1 MNALAGFALGLGIF
15 FVGMQLVAEH
25 LRQLS
30 GPSFRALVTRF
41 TSSPWAGSVLGLAMG
56 AMMQSATGVTF
67 ILVNMVASG
76 LIVAD
81 AALPVIIW
89 TNVGLTL
96 LAFIV
101 TFDIHPLVAW
111 GVGISGVAASLVR
124 HRTRRQV
131 ASVLVGI
138 GLLLFG
144 LQTMGA
150 SAGPL
155 QHAEWLTALVERMAA
170 MLPLAFLVGF
180 ALAAVLQSNSGAALL
195 IMTLA
200 QGDVLGLE
208 PAALLIYGTNLGAI
222 PLRFL
227 LSSGMRGAA
236 VQLVRFEDLFCVLSG
251 VLMVTLFY
259 VEHLAG
265 VPLVLAAA
273 KRMSATTS
281 LQLACVFLLSNLLPA
296 LLMSPWRRRCLT
308 VVEHLWPAGPEAE
321 AAEPKFLTERSL
333 DDPTTAVDLI
343 PRELARLL
351 ANLQASAH
359 DNREDDVSAILQDQ
373 RDADFAML
381 LERIEQYTTQLT
393 LAPVGRT
400 AAEHLNLAR
409 EATSIIGYLGESFT
423 QLRNSLV
430 DLRRFPVTNQVRSQV
445 LTALDA
451 LFGAAVEAVDA
462 RQPAAIARLREQSR
476 RHSELVQQ
484 TRQSCAAGSA
494 ADELGDT
501 AVAQRTTVLK
511 VMGDFELVTWI
522 VHRLSKLLEQ
532 LAADAAP
539 KNPPAK

>member
-1 MNALAGFALGLGIF
+1 MNTLAGFALGLGIF

-30 GPSFRALVTRF
+30 GPSFRALVSRF
-41 TSSPWAGSVLGLAMG
+41 TSSPWAGSALGLTAG

-76 LIVAD
+76 LIIAES
-81 AALPVIIW
+81 ALPVIIW
-89 TNVGLTL
+89 TNVGLTF

-101 TFDIHPLVAW
+101 TLDIHPLVAW

-155 QHAEWLTALVERMAA
+155 QQSPWLTALVERMAA
-170 MLPLAFLVGF
+170 VLPLAFLVGF

-195 IMTLA
+195 VMTLA
-200 QGDVLGLE
+200 HGNVLGLE

-227 LSSGMRGAA
+227 LSSGMRGTA
-236 VQLVRFEDLFCVLSG
+236 VQLIRFEDFFCLLSG
-251 VLMVTLFY
+251 ALMVALFY
-259 VEHLAG
+259 IEHLTG

-273 KRMSATTS
+273 KRLSDSTS

-296 LLMSPWRRRCLT
+296 LLMSPWRKQFLA
-308 VVEHLWPAGPEAE
+308 VVERLWPAGPEAT
-321 AAEPKFLTERSL
+321 AAEPKFLTLHSL
-333 DDPTTAVDLI
+333 EDPTTAVDLI

-351 ANLQASAH
+351 AILQASARE
-359 DNREDDVSAILQDQ
+359 NREDDVAAILQEQ
-373 RDADFAML
+373 RDADFAL
-381 LERIEQYTTQLT
+381 LLQRIEQYMMQLS
-393 LAPVGRT
+393 LSPLRRA
-400 AAEHLNLAR
+400 AAERLNLSR
-409 EATSIIGYLGESFT
+409 EATSIIGYLGESFA
-423 QLRNSLV
+423 QLRNSLA
-430 DLRRFPVTNQVRSQV
+430 DLQRFPATSDVRAQV
-445 LTALDA
+445 LAALDA
-451 LFGAAVEAVDA
+451 LFGAAVEAIDT

-476 RHSELVQQ
+476 RHSELVEN

-494 ADELGDT
+494 ADELGPP
-501 AVAQRTTVLK
+501 AVAQRTIVLK

-532 LAADAAP
+532 LAAGAMPSA
-539 KNPPAK
+539 PPAR